1 MLLVVEVLPLTLYL
15 IVGLQFHIGLAPL
28 EAILLIPRDEVV
40 EQQGVGTFL
49 LLLGQDTNQHH
60 IDTLGLMEF
69 QRTKAVPPTK
79 RPQASSVALLQS
91 TGHRG
96 D

>member
-1 MLLVVEVLPLTLYL
+1 MLLVVEVFPLTLYL
-15 IVGLQFHIGLAPL
+15 IVGFHLHIGLAPL

-49 LLLGQDTNQHH
+49 LILGQDTNQHH

-69 QRTKAVPPTK
+69 SARRQCHPVR
-79 RPQASSVALLQS
+79 
-91 TGHRG
+91 
-96 D
+96 